1 MSNEVEESKN
11 NPGGLMER
19 ILGPPYNYSKQI
31 KNTRQLGMSD
41 RGDLKT
47 LEKDVRGI
55 VGYVKVLIEGGGPA
69 SKVKGPLGNKFFMKT
84 AMLCKNNGKDVP
96 RSIYINN
103 VPNPPLPGLIKGTMT
118 GLSSV
123 NPFRLMGAFADA
135 TTPQCKQIT
144 LEVIDSNNRK
154 SRETHYMTLND
165 IEYLN
170 KTIFDGGSSG
180 GGDSRQ
186 QVARRLRGRGPKLM
200 GFNTIDSSKNENFIK
215 DDDIIDL
222 PDDMIIQAYYVC
234 LAALGIY
241 IIYRLM
247 EKSSKT

>member
-170 KTIFDGGSSG
+170 KTILDGF
-180 GGDSRQ
+180 
-186 QVARRLRGRGPKLM
+186 
-200 GFNTIDSSKNENFIK
+200 GFNTMDSSKDE
-215 DDDIIDL
+215 DIIKNAQIVDL
-222 PDDMIIQAYYVC
+222 PDDLVVQAYYVC
-234 LAALGIY
+234 LAALSMY

-247 EKSSKT
+247 VKSSSK

>member
-1 MSNEVEESKN
+1 MSNEVEESKT
-11 NPGGLMER
+11 NPGGLMEK

-31 KNTRQLGMSD
+31 KNTAQLGMSD

-47 LEKDVRGI
+47 LERDVKGI

-96 RSIYINN
+96 RSIYIDN
-103 VPNPPLPGLIKGTMT
+103 VPKPPLPGLIKGTMT
-118 GLSSV
+118 GLTAV
-123 NPFRLMGAFADA
+123 NPFRLIGAFADSV
-135 TTPQCKQIT
+135 TPQCKQVT

-154 SRETHYMTLND
+154 SKETHFMTVND

-170 KTIFDGGSSG
+170 KGLF
-180 GGDSRQ
+180 
-186 QVARRLRGRGPKLM
+186 
-200 GFNTIDSSKNENFIK
+200 GFNTVKSSRNEDIIKNAE
-215 DDDIIDL
+215 IIDL
-222 PDDMIIQAYYVC
+222 PDDIIIQAYYVC

-247 EKSSKT
+247 DKSSKV

>member
-1 MSNEVEESKN
+1 MSNEVEESKT
-11 NPGGLMER
+11 NPGGLMEK

-31 KNTRQLGMSD
+31 KNTAQLGMSD

-47 LEKDVRGI
+47 LERDVKGI

-118 GLSSV
+118 GLNSV

-154 SRETHYMTLND
+154 SKETHYMTLND

-170 KTIFDGGSSG
+170 KTILDGF
-180 GGDSRQ
+180 
-186 QVARRLRGRGPKLM
+186 
-200 GFNTIDSSKNENFIK
+200 GFNTMDSSKDEDIIK
-215 DDDIIDL
+215 NAQIIDL
-222 PDDMIIQAYYVC
+222 PDDIIIQAYYVC

>member
-1 MSNEVEESKN
+1 MSNEVQESKT
-11 NPGGLMER
+11 NPGGLMEK

-31 KNTRQLGMSD
+31 KNTAQLGMSD

-47 LEKDVRGI
+47 LERDVKGI

-96 RSIYINN
+96 RSIYIDN
-103 VPNPPLPGLIKGTMT
+103 VPKPPLPGLIKGTMT
-118 GLSSV
+118 GLTAV
-123 NPFRLMGAFADA
+123 NPFRLMGAFADSV
-135 TTPQCKQIT
+135 TPQCKQVT

-154 SRETHYMTLND
+154 SKETHYMTLND

-170 KTIFDGGSSG
+170 KGLF
-180 GGDSRQ
+180 
-186 QVARRLRGRGPKLM
+186 
-200 GFNTIDSSKNENFIK
+200 GFNTINSSKNEDIIK
-215 DDDIIDL
+215 NAEIIDL

-247 EKSSKT
+247 EKSSTT

>member
-1 MSNEVEESKN
+1 MVNIVEQAKN
-11 NPGGLMER
+11 NAGQLQR
-19 ILGPPYNYSKQI
+19 NILGEPYNYADQI
-31 KNTRQLGMSD
+31 KTTKQLGMSD
-41 RGDLKT
+41 RGDLAT
-47 LEKDVRGI
+47 LERDVKGVI
-55 VGYVKVLIEGGGPA
+55 AYVKVLIEGGGAA

-103 VPNPPLPGLIKGTMT
+103 VPGGALPGLIKGTMT
-118 GLSSV
+118 GLTAV
-123 NPFRLMGAFADA
+123 NPFRLMGAFADSV
-135 TTPQCKQIT
+135 TPQCKQVT

-154 SRETHYMTLND
+154 SKETHYMTLND
-165 IEYLN
+165 INYLN
-170 KTIFDGGSSG
+170 KG
-180 GGDSRQ
+180 
-186 QVARRLRGRGPKLM
+186 LL
-200 GFNTIDSSKNENFIK
+200 GFNTINSSKNEDIIK
-215 DDDIIDL
+215 NAEIIDL